1 LEGASCGK
9 SEVSG
14 IKSFQKK
21 NRDKFFA
28 TWRKSL
34 SNHFD
39 SSGDFTTHYRAAN
52 RLNGKKTILVID
64 SSLPYYDKESGGH
77 RIYSI
82 LKILRSQ
89 NYNLIFLPTNEIAD
103 EPYASE
109 LSSMGVEL
117 LVDESRENGFKKF
130 LYERLDIIDFAWIC
144 RPQMFDQFGKF
155 LEKKSNAKIIYDTI
169 DLHHLRLK
177 RKWILNGG
185 NDRKLE
191 KKWKQFY
198 KKEKKFSKQSDITL
212 TVTQDEAKVVER
224 WDVKRVFVLPN
235 IHVPRGGQIPPFSGR
250 GGLLFIGSYL
260 HPPNV
265 DAVKFL
271 VNEILPIV
279 WRKFPQMQVTL
290 LGSNPNN
297 DVLDLSTD
305 RVKVTG
311 FIEDVVP
318 YFDLAQIF
326 VSPLRYG
333 AGMKGKIGQS
343 MSLGLPVVT
352 TTIGAE
358 GMFLENEKNALISD
372 NPLEISENIL
382 RLGSD
387 EELWTRLSMEGVKL
401 MNRFSPKVIS
411 LQLEKMFVSK

>member
-1 LEGASCGK
+1 LLLGE
-9 SEVSG
+9 
-14 IKSFQKK
+14 
-21 NRDKFFA
+21 
-28 TWRKSL
+28 KSL
-34 SNHFD
+34 DRHFP
-39 SSGDFTTHYRAAN
+39 SSGDFSKQYRAAN

-82 LKILRSQ
+82 LKILRNQ
-89 NYNLIFLPTNEIAD
+89 NYNLMFLPTNEIAD
-103 EPYASE
+103 EPYASD
-109 LSSMGVEL
+109 LSSLGVEL
-117 LVDESRENGFKKF
+117 LVDESRENGYQK
-130 LYERLDIIDFAWIC
+130 LLHERLDLIDFAWIC